1 MMMKIAGKSFKD
13 TRIGTGPGCTPYAQ
27 IGPLSANLGRVP
39 ICTTE
44 AGEIGQAGAIN
55 YYVATQCGLM
65 GGNAFE
71 AAQILGFV
79 EHIKELNSS
88 WRSVMPWGKE
98 PTPEGLVKFFDTN
111 EAQV

>member
-1 MMMKIAGKSFKD
+1 
-13 TRIGTGPGCTPYAQ
+13 
-27 IGPLSANLGRVP
+27 
-39 ICTTE
+39 
-44 AGEIGQAGAIN
+44 
-55 YYVATQCGLM
+55 M